1 MDLVTML
8 RVLRR
13 RWIVVVA
20 MTAVTIAA
28 TAAVLDS
35 APKGYR
41 ATGEVL
47 LLLPSTT
54 RTGSGTTT
62 TVNPYLQLGGSLSA
76 AGDVVARA
84 LESSESARAL
94 REQGALGSW
103 EIQLAPGSPVLHVE
117 GIGPT
122 PAEASR
128 TVQVV
133 MTAIEDTLEQRQLD
147 AGAPAHQLIQVQVVS
162 APDRAVRVLS
172 TTLRPVVA
180 VVAAGVLVKL
190 GTAYLVEAL
199 ARLRRPRRSRRGRAR
214 ALTDHDVVGAAT
226 AVGTERSNDGSG
238 GRADGAS
245 PLHRAVGR

>member
-1 MDLVTML
+1 MDLVSML

-20 MTAVTIAA
+20 MAAVTVAA
-28 TAAVLDS
+28 TVAVLDS

-54 RTGSGTTT
+54 RNGAGTTT
-62 TVNPYLQLGGSLSA
+62 TINPYLQLGGSLSA

-94 REQGALGSW
+94 RDQGALGQW

-133 MTAIEDTLEQRQLD
+133 MAAIEDTLEQRQLD

-180 VVAAGVLVKL
+180 VVAAGMLVTL

-199 ARLRRPRRSRRGRAR
+199 AGFRRPRRQQAHPATTPGSGDTRIARAGPGRGRSGGGGDR
-214 ALTDHDVVGAAT
+214 TEDVPLHP
-226 AVGTERSNDGSG
+226 AVGG
-238 GRADGAS
+238 
-245 PLHRAVGR
+245 